1 MCIFFWTKCAFHVF
15 LYAMSAKQ
23 VEIEVETSKLL
34 KALPEAVR
42 ETLRAEALKRR
53 VPLTEVIKDAL
64 VAVAGEM
71 KPAA

>member
-1 MCIFFWTKCAFHVF
+1 
-15 LYAMSAKQ
+15 MSANQ

>member
-1 MCIFFWTKCAFHVF
+1 
-15 LYAMSAKQ
+15 MSENQ

-53 VPLTEVIKDAL
+53 VPMTQVIKDAL

>member
-1 MCIFFWTKCAFHVF
+1 
-15 LYAMSAKQ
+15 MSANQ

-34 KALPEAVR
+34 QNLPEAVR

-53 VPLTEVIKDAL
+53 VPLTQVIKDAL